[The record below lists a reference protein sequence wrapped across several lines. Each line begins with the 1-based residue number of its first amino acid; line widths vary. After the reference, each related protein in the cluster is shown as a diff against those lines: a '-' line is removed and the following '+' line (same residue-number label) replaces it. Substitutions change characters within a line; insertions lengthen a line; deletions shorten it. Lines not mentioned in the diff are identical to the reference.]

1 MTIEEDQ
8 ARFLRCIGEPTRLGI
23 LKLLVEGE
31 KCVGELA
38 SVLNKEQSLI
48 SHHLRALKECNIV
61 KDEQEAQNVYYKL
74 TDVRLVRLIIY
85 SETLMKELSLCQM
98 SGGELM
104 EEEKIKE
111 VVKGRYAQL
120 AKQDQE
126 SCCSSRGG
134 GVSPLVRAE
143 AVGYLRKD
151 LADIPEE
158 TIMGLGCGNPTALAE
173 LKAGEVVLDLG
184 SGAGVDV
191 FLAANKVGPTG
202 KAIGVDMTKE
212 MVDRA
217 EEIAKN
223 YGYRNVEFRLGEMEK
238 LPVEDE
244 SVDVIISNCV
254 INLSP
259 DKSKV
264 FQEAYRA
271 LKPKGRLIVSDIVSE
286 GVLPDEIR
294 DNPDAWAC
302 CIGGALEQQE
312 YLEEIKKAG
321 FEDVEVVSSRGFYI
335 ENKANQTKE
344 KLLSITV
351 KAYK

>member
-1 MTIEEDQ
+1 
-8 ARFLRCIGEPTRLGI
+8 
-23 LKLLVEGE
+23 
-31 KCVGELA
+31 
-38 SVLNKEQSLI
+38 
-48 SHHLRALKECNIV
+48 
-61 KDEQEAQNVYYKL
+61 
-74 TDVRLVRLIIY
+74 
-85 SETLMKELSLCQM
+85 
-98 SGGELM
+98 M
-104 EEEKIKE
+104 EEKKIKE

-143 AVGYLRKD
+143 AAGYLSKD

-158 TIMGLGCGNPTALAE
+158 TIMGLGCGNPTAIAE
-173 LKAGEVVLDLG
+173 LKASEVVLDLG

-202 KAIGVDMTKE
+202 KAIGIDMTKE
-212 MVDRA
+212 MVDKA
-217 EEIAKN
+217 EEIAGN

-238 LPVEDE
+238 LPVGDE

-286 GVLPDEIR
+286 GVLPDEIKN
-294 DNPDAWAC
+294 DPNAWAC
-302 CIGGALEQQE
+302 CIAGALEQRE

-321 FEDVEVVSSRGFYI
+321 FEDVEIVSSREFYI

>member
-1 MTIEEDQ
+1 
-8 ARFLRCIGEPTRLGI
+8 
-23 LKLLVEGE
+23 
-31 KCVGELA
+31 
-38 SVLNKEQSLI
+38 
-48 SHHLRALKECNIV
+48 
-61 KDEQEAQNVYYKL
+61 
-74 TDVRLVRLIIY
+74 
-85 SETLMKELSLCQM
+85 MKEK
-98 SGGELM
+98 E
-104 EEEKIKE
+104 IKK
-111 VVKGRYAQL
+111 VVKGRYAQI

-126 SCCSSRGG
+126 SCCSSCGG
-134 GVSPLVRAE
+134 DVSPLAQAE
-143 AVGYLRKD
+143 AVGYLRTD

-158 TIMGLGCGNPTALAE
+158 TIMGLGCGNPTAIAE

-212 MVDRA
+212 MVDKA
-217 EEIAKN
+217 KGIARSH
-223 YGYRNVEFRLGEMEK
+223 GYHNVEFRLGEMER

-264 FQEAYRA
+264 FQEAYRV
-271 LKPKGRLIVSDIVSE
+271 LKPKGRLTVSDIVSD
-286 GVLPDEIR
+286 GTLPDEIR

-312 YLEEIKKAG
+312 YLEEIRKAG
-321 FEDVEVVSSRGFYI
+321 FEDVQVLSSKEFYI
-335 ENKANQTKE
+335 EGEGSQALT

-351 KAYK
+351 KAYKRV

>member
-1 MTIEEDQ
+1 
-8 ARFLRCIGEPTRLGI
+8 
-23 LKLLVEGE
+23 
-31 KCVGELA
+31 
-38 SVLNKEQSLI
+38 
-48 SHHLRALKECNIV
+48 
-61 KDEQEAQNVYYKL
+61 
-74 TDVRLVRLIIY
+74 
-85 SETLMKELSLCQM
+85 
-98 SGGELM
+98 M
-104 EEEKIKE
+104 EEKKIKE
-111 VVKGRYAQL
+111 VVKDRYAQI

-126 SCCSSRGG
+126 SCCPSCGCG
-134 GVSPLVRAE
+134 ISPSAQAE
-143 AVGYLRKD
+143 AIGYLRKD

-158 TIMGLGCGNPTALAE
+158 TIMGLGCGNPTAVAE

-202 KAIGVDMTKE
+202 RVIGVDMTEE
-212 MVDRA
+212 MVDK
-217 EEIAKN
+217 AKN
-223 YGYRNVEFRLGEMEK
+223 IARDHGYHNVEFRLGEIEK

-244 SVDVIISNCV
+244 SVDAVISNCV

-264 FQEAYRA
+264 FQEACRV

-286 GVLPDEIR
+286 GALPAEIK
-294 DNPDAWAC
+294 DNLDTWVC

-312 YLEEIKKAG
+312 YLREIKEAG
-321 FEDVEVVSSRGFYI
+321 FEDVRVLSSKEFDI
-335 ENKANQTKE
+335 EGEGSQALT

>member
-1 MTIEEDQ
+1 MLQTKGIGYSRED
-8 ARFLRCIGEPTRLGI
+8 LE
-23 LKLLVEGE
+23 
-31 KCVGELA
+31 
-38 SVLNKEQSLI
+38 
-48 SHHLRALKECNIV
+48 H
-61 KDEQEAQNVYYKL
+61 
-74 TDVRLVRLIIY
+74 
-85 SETLMKELSLCQM
+85 
-98 SGGELM
+98 
-104 EEEKIKE
+104 
-111 VVKGRYAQL
+111 
-120 AKQDQE
+120 
-126 SCCSSRGG
+126 
-134 GVSPLVRAE
+134 
-143 AVGYLRKD
+143 
-151 LADIPEE
+151 IPEE
-158 TIMGLGCGNPTALAE
+158 AIMGLGCGNPTAIAE

-244 SVDVIISNCV
+244 SVDIIISNCV

-286 GVLPDEIR
+286 GALPSEIKN
-294 DNPDAWAC
+294 DLNAWAC

-321 FEDVEVVSSRGFYI
+321 FEDVEIVSSREFYI
-335 ENKANQTKE
+335 ENKSNQTKE

-351 KAYK
+351 EVYK